1 MILRML
7 VMGTRSPGQAAGDGE
22 AAAREGADGAV
33 DWDTG
38 ADGALGDAGGRS
50 MKAMMSCLVIRPP
63 SPVPE
68 TCERFTLCSRA
79 ILRTSGEERA
89 SSSPSSAG
97 SCAGGG
103 GALAAG
109 AGTEAGADLFSSF
122 FSGTALTGA
131 DFSGAVAGGAA
142 DFAAV
147 AASPSTAIVPTMVFT
162 PTVVPSETLISCR
175 TPEAGAG
182 ISASTLS
189 VEISKSGSSRWA
201 LSPRFFYHFVI
212 IPSTL
217 ESPIWGMMMS
227 VGMISFHTAMVRD
240 TGPDA
245 NGYYSGC
252 KEVGWQR

>member
-7 VMGTRSPGQAAGDGE
+7 VMGTRSPGQAAG
-22 AAAREGADGAV
+22 DGAV

-122 FSGTALTGA
+122 FSG
-131 DFSGAVAGGAA
+131 
-142 DFAAV
+142 
-147 AASPSTAIVPTMVFT
+147 
-162 PTVVPSETLISCR
+162 
-175 TPEAGAG
+175 
-182 ISASTLS
+182 
-189 VEISKSGSSRWA
+189 
-201 LSPRFFYHFVI
+201 
-212 IPSTL
+212 
-217 ESPIWGMMMS
+217 
-227 VGMISFHTAMVRD
+227 
-240 TGPDA
+240 
-245 NGYYSGC
+245 
-252 KEVGWQR
+252 